1 MIDYNVS
8 ILQTLKVLDICIFW
22 FKGSR
27 INMIHDFGCV
37 SLEITGLRTS
47 DEGIYECRASNSLG
61 EAVTTATCKVAAKGS
76 LVLDSQH
83 PEGMKKIAALESKKP
98 KAAANQDQQ
107 YDRPVFVE
115 PLSGTAGVAQGGQAH
130 MECRVAPVG
139 DPNMKF
145 QWFCNGEALKMGS
158 RVQATQDFGFVT
170 LDIAAC
176 IPEDSGMYTVKA
188 TNLLGEASSS
198 FALHVGDTAGIQQ
211 PPVFMEQ
218 LKNIGVVKEGANVH
232 AEARIEP
239 KSDPNL
245 KVEWELNGK
254 PISSGSRLKTTLDFG
269 HVILNING
277 VRSSDSGIY
286 TCKAINTLG
295 EAVSTTTVKVD
306 GKQNYR

>member
-1 MIDYNVS
+1 V
-8 ILQTLKVLDICIFW
+8 
-22 FKGSR
+22 
-27 INMIHDFGCV
+27 IHDFGCV
-37 SLEITGLRTS
+37 SLEITGLRAS
-47 DEGIYECRASNSLG
+47 DEGIYECKASNSLG

-76 LVLDSQH
+76 LLLDSVH
-83 PEGMKKIAALESKKP
+83 PEGMKKIAALEAKRP
-98 KAAANQDQQ
+98 RATDDPDQQ
-107 YDRPVFVE
+107 FDRPVFVA
-115 PLSGTAGVAQGGQAH
+115 PLSGTAAVAEGGQAH

-145 QWFCNGEALKMGS
+145 QWLCNGEPVKMGS

-176 IPEDSGMYTVKA
+176 IREDSGMYTVKA

-198 FALHVGDTAGIQQ
+198 FALNVGDKESIQQ

-218 LKNIGVVKEGANVH
+218 LKDIGVVKEGANVH

-254 PISSGSRLKTTLDFG
+254 PISSGSRLKTSLDFG
-269 HVILNING
+269 HVQLNING

-286 TCKAINTLG
+286 TCKAMNALG
-295 EAVSTTTVKVD
+295 DAVSTTSIKVD
-306 GKQNYR
+306 GK